1 MTKGMHDALQE
12 FAARKGLTISAA
24 IRLLIAEGL
33 EREGIE
39 LKEERTGK
47 E

>member
-1 MTKGMHDALQE
+1 MHDALQE